1 MSGPPLPGAVRE
13 RACQLAVGDAIL
25 DVGQL
30 SRKDLLL
37 LYNRCDVLLFPSL
50 FEGFGWP
57 PLEAMACG
65 LPVVCSAIAPIME
78 NVGDAALL
86 ASPLDYDG
94 LAGSCPLNT
103 RGQRCCATPSRPRDR
118 PRGAVHV
125 GASRPRNLRCVRDS
139 ARGDKDPD
147 GAGYLPDPSTPYAA
161 RGTPAKSRLRH
172 ASRASSRDRSAATP
186 GSQP

>member
-1 MSGPPLPGAVRE
+1 MSDHRFLAAVRE

-65 LPVVCSAIAPIME
+65 LPVVCSAIAPIVE

-94 LAGSCPLNT
+94 LTAHAVSILEDNGVARRL
-103 RGQRCCATPSRPRDR
+103 RDR
-118 PRGAVHV
+118 GI
-125 GASRPRNLRCVRDS
+125 
-139 ARGDKDPD
+139 AR
-147 GAGYLPDPSTPYAA
+147 AALFTWERAA
-161 RGTPAKSRLRH
+161 RETLGVYETVLAEQ
-172 ASRASSRDRSAATP
+172 
-186 GSQP
+186 GS